1 MACAATTASYGE
13 LCTKLRKISHLEGAM
28 GLMGWDEQTMMPC
41 GAEEARANQKAALAG
56 VIHESKVDPK
66 IGEILAALEDT
77 SGLSL
82 EEKANIREAKKS
94 FERNTRLPTEL
105 ASKMAQLESE
115 GYGAW
120 VRARESNDYAAFSPM
135 LKEILELRKHML
147 TLAKPEMQLY
157 NAAIDD
163 FDPRMQASRL
173 TQIFDSVKQEL
184 TPLIK
189 NIAAKTAANDDSQ
202 QVPAALRGG
211 PDWDPAKQAEM
222 CKEIAEAIG
231 FDFTRG
237 RMDVSVHP
245 FTGGSHPSDVRIT
258 TRYSEDNWIE
268 GIAGTIHECGH
279 AMYEQGRSRA
289 QLDLP
294 ASEALGM
301 AVHESQSLLWERMVG
316 QSRSFWQ
323 WITPIVHKY
332 FPHTKECT
340 AEDFYKAVNIVK
352 PSLIRVDADEVTYP
366 LHVIVRFELERGLFD
381 GSISLQDLPE
391 AWDQKMETYLGVRP
405 PSNKEGVLQDV
416 HWSGGAFGYFP
427 SYTLGAMIATQL
439 YHKAKEDMPHLEQE
453 IAKGQFSNLKMWLNR
468 NIHESGST
476 HPSAD
481 DLLEAVTGS
490 KLKPEIFVEYLN
502 AKYTDIYNL

>member
-1 MACAATTASYGE
+1 MFIYVYVYVYTCMHIYIYIYTYIYTHTCIYVYMMTHAHTRTHVYTHT
-13 LCTKLRKISHLEGAM
+13 CTHR
-28 GLMGWDEQTMMPC
+28 
-41 GAEEARANQKAALAG
+41 ARANQKAALAG

-294 ASEALGM
+294 ASA
-301 AVHESQSLLWERMVG
+301 
-316 QSRSFWQ
+316 
-323 WITPIVHKY
+323 
-332 FPHTKECT
+332 T
-340 AEDFYKAVNIVK
+340 ANC
-352 PSLIRVDADEVTYP
+352 S
-366 LHVIVRFELERGLFD
+366 
-381 GSISLQDLPE
+381 
-391 AWDQKMETYLGVRP
+391 AW
-405 PSNKEGVLQDV
+405 
-416 HWSGGAFGYFP
+416 H
-427 SYTLGAMIATQL
+427 
-439 YHKAKEDMPHLEQE
+439 HHL
-453 IAKGQFSNLKMWLNR
+453 A
-468 NIHESGST
+468 
-476 HPSAD
+476 
-481 DLLEAVTGS
+481 
-490 KLKPEIFVEYLN
+490 
-502 AKYTDIYNL
+502 